1 MQEVQLEIMEIKKGI
16 FTGEIKDDDIQK
28 AKMKLKE
35 LEAKLKR
42 LKEHYKEIIKAKKHE
57 DISF

>member
-1 MQEVQLEIMEIKKGI
+1 MEIKKGI